1 VLMPALVRQGYP
13 ERFSM
18 GLIAGTGS
26 VGLLFPP
33 ALPLFIYGTIY
44 GLTNLE
50 PEIWDT
56 RRFLFAGIVPGMV
69 LIGMLS
75 AVAVTVAI
83 MKKLPRQKFDF
94 KELCTS
100 FALALPELG
109 IPFGVIVGL
118 AIGFDLPQVAALT
131 VVYTIVLEVGASR
144 LFAKLGVPWG
154 KPLAPRVLWGV
165 SREAMAMVGAIFIII
180 FASTALTNFM
190 VTAEVPRKLVAW
202 TQAHVESR
210 IVFLLAIN
218 VILLIVG
225 TVMDIFS
232 AIVVVLPLIAP
243 IAKAYG
249 IDPYHLGVI
258 FLLNLE
264 VGYLHPPVGLNL
276 FITSVKFQR
285 PITEVMWATIPFLL
299 TMIVALLTIT
309 YIPALT
315 VVPEAERTGRVQD
328 LAGMIH
334 TKAEELQVVR
344 DITLVD
350 AAGTPLKDAAGAPIV
365 KHIADCEKITDEIVK
380 GGCQKLF
387 FDAKACRGKPNEQTC
402 THKAIAAWVVSS
414 LNAADDGTSPIIVV
428 TEVAMLDG
436 DGKPILDKTGAQL
449 VRKLS
454 QCATET
460 DKDSCRELFI
470 VTSNCKISPPDDRD
484 AAACTRDKIMTWYDA
499 NKSLLDAP

>member
-1 VLMPALVRQGYP
+1 
-13 ERFSM
+13 M

-26 VGLLFPP
+26 VGLLLPP
-33 ALPLFIYGTIY
+33 ALPLFIYGTVY

-50 PEIWDT
+50 PGSGT
-56 RRFLFAGIVPGMV
+56 RRFLFAGIVPGIV
-69 LIGMLS
+69 LVSMLS

-83 MKKLPRQKFDF
+83 AKKLPRQKLNLR
-94 KELCTS
+94 ELGVS
-100 FALALPELG
+100 FALAFPELC
-109 IPFGVIVGL
+109 IPFGVIIGL

-131 VVYTIVLEVGASR
+131 VVYTIVLEVGVSR
-144 LFAKLGVPWG
+144 LLGRLGVAWG
-154 KPLAPRVLWGV
+154 KPLEPRVLWTT

-232 AIVVVLPLIAP
+232 AIVVVLPLIGP

-285 PITEVMWATIPFLL
+285 PITEVMWATIPFLV
-299 TMIVALLTIT
+299 TMIVALLTVT
-309 YIPALT
+309 TSPLT
-315 VVPEAERTGRVQD
+315 VVPEAGARPRPTG
-328 LAGMIH
+328 L
-334 TKAEELQVVR
+334 VVR
-344 DITLVD
+344 SLHAGGGRSRAVTGDITLVD
-350 AAGTPLKDAAGAPIV
+350 AAGTVTKDAKGQPMV
-365 KHIADCEKITDEIVK
+365 RHISECAAITNEAR
-380 GGCQKLF
+380 GRARGLF
-387 FDAKACRGKPNEQTC
+387 FDVSACKAAPDAGSARTRRSPTGRCR
-402 THKAIAAWVVSS
+402 A
-414 LNAADDGTSPIIVV
+414 
-428 TEVAMLDG
+428 
-436 DGKPILDKTGAQL
+436 
-449 VRKLS
+449 
-454 QCATET
+454 
-460 DKDSCRELFI
+460 
-470 VTSNCKISPPDDRD
+470 
-484 AAACTRDKIMTWYDA
+484 
-499 NKSLLDAP
+499 